1 MCSKIFS
8 AYQKILYVTH
18 VSKINAV
25 ICGNPWEIC
34 NRKRTKQNICRKF
47 VRLEFSIMNT
57 KQEKLE
63 AFGRLLD
70 IMDDLREKCPWD
82 QKQTL
87 ESLRHLTLEETYELS
102 DAILQNDLQEI
113 KKELG
118 DVLLHLVFYAKIGS
132 EKESF
137 DIADVINSLNE
148 KLIFRHPHIYG
159 DTEVKDEEEVKQNW
173 EKLKLKEGNKS
184 ILGGVP
190 KSLPSMVKAYRIQDK
205 VKGIGFEF
213 HDAEDAWKKVDEE
226 IREFHAETDLD
237 KKEQELGDVFF
248 SLINYARISGINPDS
263 ALERTNLKFISRF
276 QKMETIALEQK
287 VNLADLSLEEMDVLW
302 EQAKRAL

>member
-1 MCSKIFS
+1 
-8 AYQKILYVTH
+8 
-18 VSKINAV
+18 
-25 ICGNPWEIC
+25 
-34 NRKRTKQNICRKF
+34 
-47 VRLEFSIMNT
+47 MNSR
-57 KQEKLE
+57 QDQLD
-63 AFGRLLD
+63 AFNRLLD

-82 QKQTL
+82 KKQDL
-87 ESLRHLTLEETYELS
+87 QSLRQLTIEEVYELS
-102 DAILQNDLQEI
+102 DALLKEDLPEI

-137 DIADVINSLNE
+137 DIADVINSLNK

-159 DTEVKDEEEVKQNW
+159 DIVVKDEEEVKQNW

-190 KSLPSMVKAYRIQDK
+190 KGLPSMVKAYRIQDK

-213 HDAEDAWKKVDEE
+213 AEAEDAWKKVEE
-226 IREFHAETDLD
+226 ELSEFHAETSLD
-237 KKEQELGDVFF
+237 KKEAELGDVFF

-263 ALERTNLKFISRF
+263 ALERTNLKFIRRF
-276 QKMETIALEQK
+276 QEMEDLALDRNLKLQDLTLEKMDE
-287 VNLADLSLEEMDVLW
+287 LW
-302 EQAKRAL
+302 EEAKKKE

>member
-1 MCSKIFS
+1 
-8 AYQKILYVTH
+8 
-18 VSKINAV
+18 
-25 ICGNPWEIC
+25 
-34 NRKRTKQNICRKF
+34 
-47 VRLEFSIMNT
+47 MNSR
-57 KQEKLE
+57 QEKLE

-70 IMDDLREKCPWD
+70 IMHDLREQCPWD
-82 QKQTL
+82 KKQTL
-87 ESLRHLTLEETYELS
+87 QSLRHLTLEEVYELS
-102 DAILQNDLQEI
+102 DALLEEDLPEI

-132 EKESF
+132 EKGSF

-159 DTEVKDEEEVKQNW
+159 DVKVADEEEVKQNW

-184 ILGGVP
+184 VLSGVS
-190 KSLPSMVKAYRIQDK
+190 KGTPSMVKAFRIQEK

-226 IREFHAETDLD
+226 LSEFHAETDLD
-237 KKEQELGDVFF
+237 KKEQELGDIFF

-276 QKMETIALEQK
+276 QKME
-287 VNLADLSLEEMDVLW
+287 NLANERNLNLSEMPLEEMDLLW
-302 EQAKRAL
+302 EEAKKN

>member
-1 MCSKIFS
+1 
-8 AYQKILYVTH
+8 
-18 VSKINAV
+18 
-25 ICGNPWEIC
+25 
-34 NRKRTKQNICRKF
+34 
-47 VRLEFSIMNT
+47 MNS

-87 ESLRHLTLEETYELS
+87 QSLRHLTLEETYELS
-102 DAILQNDLQEI
+102 DALLKEDLQEI

-118 DVLLHLVFYAKIGS
+118 DVLLHLVFYSKIGS

-159 DTEVKDEEEVKQNW
+159 DVKVENEEEVKKNW
-173 EKLKLKEGNKS
+173 EKLKLKEGNTS
-184 ILGGVP
+184 ILEGVP
-190 KSLPSMVKAYRIQDK
+190 KGLPSMVKAYRIQDK

-213 HDAEDAWKKVDEE
+213 DTAEDAWKKVEE
-226 IREFHAETDLD
+226 ELEEFHAEIDFE
-237 KKEQELGDVFF
+237 KKEKELGDVFF
-248 SLINYARISGINPDS
+248 SLINYARISELNPDS
-263 ALERTNLKFISRF
+263 ALEKSNHKFIARF
-276 QKMETIALEQK
+276 QKMEELALERHLK
-287 VNLADLSLEEMDVLW
+287 LEDLSLEKMDELW
-302 EQAKRAL
+302 EEAKILNHEK

>member
-1 MCSKIFS
+1 
-8 AYQKILYVTH
+8 
-18 VSKINAV
+18 
-25 ICGNPWEIC
+25 
-34 NRKRTKQNICRKF
+34 
-47 VRLEFSIMNT
+47 MNT
-57 KQEKLE
+57 RQEKLE

-87 ESLRHLTLEETYELS
+87 QTLRHLTLEETYELS
-102 DAILQNDLQEI
+102 DALLREDLTEI

-132 EKESF
+132 EKETF

-159 DTEVKDEEEVKQNW
+159 DVEVKDEEEVKQNW

-190 KSLPSMVKAYRIQDK
+190 KGLPSMVKAYRIQDK

-226 IREFHAETDLD
+226 IQEFHDETELD

-248 SLINYARISGINPDS
+248 SLINYARISGLNPDS

-276 QKMETIALEQK
+276 QKMENLALER
-287 VNLADLSLEEMDVLW
+287 NLKLEDMTLEEMDELW
-302 EQAKRAL
+302 DEIKILNKN

>member
-1 MCSKIFS
+1 
-8 AYQKILYVTH
+8 
-18 VSKINAV
+18 
-25 ICGNPWEIC
+25 
-34 NRKRTKQNICRKF
+34 
-47 VRLEFSIMNT
+47 MNT

-82 QKQTL
+82 QKQTF
-87 ESLRHLTLEETYELS
+87 ETLRHLTLEETYELS
-102 DAILQNDLQEI
+102 DALLNEDLVEI

-159 DTEVKDEEEVKQNW
+159 DTVAEDEEAVKQNW

-184 ILGGVP
+184 ILSGVP
-190 KSLPSMVKAYRIQDK
+190 KGLPPIIKAYRIQDK

-213 HDAEDAWKKVDEE
+213 DSADDAWEKVREE
-226 IREFHAETDLD
+226 LQEFHQETEKE
-237 KKEQELGDVFF
+237 KKEVELGDVFF
-248 SLINYARISGINPDS
+248 SLINYARISGLNADT
-263 ALERTNLKFISRF
+263 ALEKTNAKFISRF
-276 QKMETIALEQK
+276 RKMEDLAREKNLNFAELGLEK
-287 VNLADLSLEEMDVLW
+287 MDELW
-302 EQAKRAL
+302 DEAKLFEK